1 MKKIL
6 FATCL
11 FLTQNFGFGQDQ
23 IELYSHLR
31 WDKYPSFNIPFN
43 SVSNSTITMK
53 GKSWGTDINYLHSL
67 KDKWFIKGGIG
78 YYKYSFDNI
87 EAFVPSFGTRNARF
101 INFRGGPSSTFYYV
115 CDQYWYHMISLTV
128 GLEKWLMLNKTVDL
142 VGGFDVLNYFT
153 LSQLYK
159 IPIGNDHTDYKT
171 KNERYFGFGIST
183 YAGIQKEVGRFQF
196 GPALK
201 VPIFNL
207 WKQDSVFPF
216 EQNSKSRNK
225 WLNGIGLGIT
235 CKYSLTKNLQNE

>member
-1 MKKIL
+1 
-6 FATCL
+6 
-11 FLTQNFGFGQDQ
+11 
-23 IELYSHLR
+23 
-31 WDKYPSFNIPFN
+31 
-43 SVSNSTITMK
+43 MK

-78 YYKYSFDNI
+78 YYKYSFDQI
-87 EAFVPSFGTRNARF
+87 ETFVVPFGTGHARS
-101 INFRGGPSSTFYYV
+101 INYHPGYSTFFYS
-115 CDQYWYHMISLTV
+115 CDKYWYNAISLTV
-128 GLEKWLMLNKTVDL
+128 GVEKWFMLNKSVDL

-235 CKYSLTKNLQNE
+235 CKYSLTKKPSK

>member
-1 MKKIL
+1 MKKTL

-11 FLTQNFGFGQDQ
+11 FLTQNFGFAQDQ
-23 IELYSHLR
+23 LELYSHLR

-43 SVSNSTITMK
+43 SASNSTITMK
-53 GKSWGTDINYLHSL
+53 GSSWGTDINYLHSL

-87 EAFVPSFGTRNARF
+87 EGFTPSYGTRNARF
-101 INFRGGPSSTFYYV
+101 IHFSGGPSSTFFYV
-115 CDQYWYHMISLTV
+115 SDRYWYNTISLTV

-171 KNERYFGFGIST
+171 KNERYFGFGISA
-183 YAGIQKEVGRFQF
+183 YAGIQKEVGRFHF

-225 WLNGIGLGIT
+225 WLNGIGLGIS
-235 CKYSLTKNLQNE
+235 CKYSLTKNSSK